1 MRYNKDTELIR
12 NIKHTFSNT
21 CNRSYTKGQRLK
33 RKKGEVPRL
42 SGSSHSLLKRR
53 VLYTL

>member
-1 MRYNKDTELIR
+1 MRYNKDTELLR

-33 RKKGEVPRL
+33 REKGEVPRL
-42 SGSSHSLLKRR
+42 SGSSRSLVKRC